1 MLLTLRCVFV
11 PSIFSSVLL
20 QLFVMHN
27 TPTHILHHTHT
38 HTSPTYGRNHS
49 CLMSRKRQVRLFSP
63 ILQMTA
69 LALER
74 DMDTL
79 FSNLPIIRQRFK

>member
-1 MLLTLRCVFV
+1 
-11 PSIFSSVLL
+11 
-20 QLFVMHN
+20 
-27 TPTHILHHTHT
+27 
-38 HTSPTYGRNHS
+38 
-49 CLMSRKRQVRLFSP
+49 MSRKRQIRLFSP